1 MTLDAVAAELASLIQ
16 RVGAGVDS
24 SGRTA
29 PRISRKWAQR
39 NVFPNILC
47 RSPTSEAVR
56 CTEGSHRFQFSKNP
70 HTHNQLRID

>member
-24 SGRTA
+24 NGKTA
-29 PRISRKWAQR
+29 PRISRKWRQA
-39 NVFPNILC
+39 NSFPNSLC
-47 RSPTSEAVR
+47 RSPTSEAVC

-70 HTHNQLRID
+70 YTHNQLRTD